1 MNGLF
6 QPRHHAAG
14 LPQTSSITPAASE
27 HQDSWR
33 LCLTGWNR
41 FPGVPVQVPHPREQE
56 QARQLSASLTLDR
69 MLTSRL
75 QN

>member
-1 MNGLF
+1 MNSLF
-6 QPRHHAAG
+6 RPRHHAAG

-27 HQDSWR
+27 HQDSWC
-33 LCLTGWNR
+33 LCLAGRDR

-56 QARQLSASLTLDR
+56 QVMQLSASLMLGR
-69 MLTSRL
+69 MLTSGL